1 MAYQIK
7 RRNHYVEQLE
17 LVDESGKIVHTL
29 NIDLDPGAVAED
41 LSRKYLDLVKA
52 KEETDRLK
60 LANSEDL
67 LDAYEKLGNAAIAM
81 IEAVLGKEN
90 TKVILEFYSGRYNDL
105 IIEVLPFLR
114 DVVVPEVR
122 KLAREQKKEVL
133 QKYNRKTRRF
143 FKGVTE

>member
-52 KEETDRLK
+52 KEETDQLK
-60 LANSEDL
+60 LADSDDL
-67 LDAYEKLGNAAIAM
+67 LGTYEKLGDAAIAM
-81 IEAVLGKEN
+81 IEAALGKEN

-122 KLAREQKKEVL
+122 RMAREQKKEIL

>member
-1 MAYQIK
+1 M
-7 RRNHYVEQLE
+7 
-17 LVDESGKIVHTL
+17 
-29 NIDLDPGAVAED
+29 
-41 LSRKYLDLVKA
+41 
-52 KEETDRLK
+52 
-60 LANSEDL
+60 
-67 LDAYEKLGNAAIAM
+67 DAYEKLGNAAIAM